1 MWNFATVPDLHQR
14 PVPLRELR
22 TVLPTCPTHHT
33 YSPAS
38 HLPLTRP
45 HPPSPTAQCHITFS
59 LVSFRLGYSERATSR
74 RWTAGSAILFV
85 APLRAPASLVEVLD
99 ETAEAVARDELL
111 ALELDA
117 RRGRGVVG
125 LEPLLD
131 GAALVGEAVSL
142 KCNGE
147 GR

>member
-85 APLRAPASLVEVLD
+85 APLRAPQRAPTSLVEVLD
-99 ETAEAVARDELL
+99 EAAEAVARDELL

-125 LEPLLD
+125 IEPLLD
-131 GAALVGEAVSL
+131 GAALVGEAVGL
-142 KCNGE
+142 VC
-147 GR
+147 

>member
-74 RWTAGSAILFV
+74 RCDSRQRDLVSV
-85 APLRAPASLVEVLD
+85 ALRAPASLVEVLD
-99 ETAEAVARDELL
+99 EAAKGVVRDELL

-131 GAALVGEAVSL
+131 GAALVGEAVGL
-142 KCNGE
+142 FCDG
-147 GR
+147 